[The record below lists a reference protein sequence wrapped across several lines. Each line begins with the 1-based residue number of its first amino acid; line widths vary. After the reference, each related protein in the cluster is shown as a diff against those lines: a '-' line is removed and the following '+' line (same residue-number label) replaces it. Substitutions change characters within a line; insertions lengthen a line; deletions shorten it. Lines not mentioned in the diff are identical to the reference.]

1 MPNVADATRT
11 SLGGSVGA
19 LRLAQ
24 AYRGRIRGGGA
35 RPPRPARPARL
46 AGGPRSARGGCDR
59 AGGMALLTE
68 DEIAARL
75 GGVPGWERQGSSI
88 VAVVTRKDF
97 RDALLFT
104 GAVAYLAE
112 QANHHPDVTI
122 QWNKVTLT
130 LSTHSAG
137 GLTAADFD
145 LAGKISA
152 LG

>member
-1 MPNVADATRT
+1 MTVLSDQEI
-11 SLGGSVGA
+11 SDG
-19 LRLAQ
+19 
-24 AYRGRIRGGGA
+24 
-35 RPPRPARPARL
+35 L
-46 AGGPRSARGGCDR
+46 AGLD
-59 AGGMALLTE
+59 
-68 DEIAARL
+68 
-75 GGVPGWERQGSSI
+75 GWVRQGDSI
-88 VAVVTRKDF
+88 VHVETLADFKAAVLYV
-97 RDALLFT
+97 

-112 QANHHPDVTI
+112 AANHHPDVTV